1 MKNEIIA
8 MIVIACVFVSGIIIS
23 ASSQG
28 DVDNPK
34 NIIIPSGEG
43 ANTDHIPITFSSW
56 ESQDVD
62 DDGDD
67 IPGLD
72 RFGSFQDIVDYLDID
87 LNASTGYG
95 YPTYYRFENQNMMVD
110 EGASIGSPSLSF
122 SFDDA
127 DGSSKLGGDYSS
139 TNVQVDGVDEGDIV
153 KTDGNY
159 AYIVSS
165 DRSTLMIIDVRPAEE
180 MKIITRIKM
189 DSSIVDIYLVGDKL
203 VMIGQSY
210 FFEGG
215 LYRSSY
221 QYSNQPVI
229 DIQVL
234 ELNDRV
240 NVTQARNETLKGHYH
255 TSRIID
261 DHLYL
266 VSTISGYTLRAEK
279 ELPIPA
285 NRTYCIENDEV
296 SQQFTSF
303 MSMNI
308 EDNTT
313 ESKVATILMS
323 TASNIYVSSGNI
335 YITHMDYG
343 NHDDWVWND
352 GRRTQATVIHKLS
365 LDGDTISYVTSGKVP
380 GYLLNRYSMDEF
392 GGYFRVATT
401 TNWGSS
407 NQVYVLDYD
416 LEIVGSIE
424 DIAPGERIYSARF
437 VGEKAYLVT
446 FRQVDP
452 FFVIDLSDP
461 EDPEILGE
469 LKIPGYSDYLHPY
482 DENHII
488 GIGKD
493 GRSVKV
499 SLFDVTDVEN
509 PKELDTMMIGD
520 WGSDSKALYDTH
532 AFLFSRERNM
542 LVMPMYVY
550 GNYNSYYG
558 QDNWAGAYV
567 FDISPENGIT
577 LKAEISHEVEMEDD
591 VYMPYNYYNY
601 FEQADR
607 SFYIDDVLFTVSY
620 QMLKATS
627 LDDYD
632 HIKTINLD

>member
-43 ANTDHIPITFSSW
+43 ANTDHIPITFSNW
-56 ESQDVD
+56 ESLDAD

-67 IPGLD
+67 IPGLE
-72 RFGSFQDIVDYLDID
+72 RFESFQDIVEYLDID

-95 YPTYYRFENQNMMVD
+95 YPYYYRTGGQNMMVED
-110 EGASIGSPSLSF
+110 AASPSLSF
-122 SFDDA
+122 SFDEA
-127 DGSSKLGGDYSS
+127 DGSSAGADYSS

-159 AYIVSS
+159 AYIVSK
-165 DRSTLMIIDVRPAEE
+165 DRTTLMIIDVQPAED
-180 MKIITRIKM
+180 MKIITRIRAQ
-189 DSSIVDIYLVGDKL
+189 SNILDIYLVGDKL

-215 LYRSSY
+215 LCSSSY

-234 ELNDRV
+234 ELNDRI
-240 NVTQARNETLKGHYH
+240 NVTQVRNETLKGHYQ

-266 VSTISGYTLRAEK
+266 VSTISGYSLRAEK

-285 NRTYCIENDEV
+285 NRTYCIEDDED
-296 SQQFTSF
+296 SRQFTSF

-323 TASNIYVSSGNI
+323 ASSNIYVSSGNI

-343 NHDDWVWND
+343 KQDDWIWND
-352 GRRTQATVIHKLS
+352 GRSKQATVIHKLA

-380 GYLLNRYSMDEF
+380 GYLLNRYSMDEYD
-392 GGYFRVATT
+392 GYFRAATT
-401 TNWGSS
+401 TGWGSS
-407 NQVYVLDYD
+407 NQVYVLDEN
-416 LEIVGSIE
+416 LEVTGSVE

-452 FFVIDLSDP
+452 FFVLDLSDP

-509 PKELDTMMIGD
+509 PTELDTMSIGD
-520 WGSDSKALYDTH
+520 WGSDSTALYDTH

-550 GNYNSYYG
+550 GDYNSYYG

-577 LKAEISHEVEMEDD
+577 LKAEIEHEVEVD
-591 VYMPYNYYNY
+591 VEGDVFMPYYYNRNY

-620 QMLKATS
+620 SMLKATS
-627 LDDYD
+627 LEDYD
-632 HIKTINLD
+632 HIKTIDLD